1 MKNYID
7 KIVSKILRE
16 NLEEK
21 AEIITRKI
29 FAKEGAFGDGRD
41 RIDVAEPKGKITKAD
56 FDKLRAGKK
65 KGETDENWG
74 AIARVAVPMAASYV
88 GSKLADE
95 GEMKESEMEE
105 GNEEIQVGDYVDIP
119 SMEYGNVEVVKVK
132 GDNVTVDLGDGDYDT
147 YDISQVVKK
156 PEFEL
161 GESEME
167 EGNEFSDSR
176 CKAICGGKN
185 SFKVGGKSYPLKGV
199 DSEDKKS
206 CGCKNIKESKLR
218 FTESELIDIIEKL
231 VKEDAE
237 APGIAIT
244 KKNLKTSKQIND
256 ESLKDTNK
264 KLKDYLKDGSKEE
277 YNPNPQHFPMG
288 NGELAKMDKMAYVP
302 SDAVDEYQ
310 DAFSYPGM
318 TNLRYDEIKPDD
330 EKINMYLK
338 GNSKTGNAQKGK
350 DGKDLG
356 NVVSSKVGDKFK
368 KNFDENLYGAEQA
381 NASYKRQSQPVDIAG
396 NVTQKGSL
404 KKIRGGKNSTEKSE
418 KILNQL
424 ESLEDKKKKVVSEE
438 MLKMQKLIG
447 YNKKTQ

>member
-29 FAKEGAFGDGRD
+29 YAKEGAFGDGRD
-41 RIDVAEPKGKITKAD
+41 KIDVAEPKGKITKAD

-74 AIARVAVPMAASYV
+74 AIARVAVPMAASYI

-105 GNEEIQVGDYVDIP
+105 GNE
-119 SMEYGNVEVVKVK
+119 
-132 GDNVTVDLGDGDYDT
+132 
-147 YDISQVVKK
+147 
-156 PEFEL
+156 
-161 GESEME
+161 
-167 EGNEFSDSR
+167 FSDSR
-176 CKAICGGKN
+176 CKAICGSKK
-185 SFKVGGKSYPLKGV
+185 SFKVGSKTYPLKGV

-206 CGCKNIKESKLR
+206 CGCKGVKESKLR

-231 VKEDAE
+231 VKEESE

-244 KKNLKTSKQIND
+244 KKNLKSSKQVND
-256 ESLKDTNK
+256 ESLKDTTK
-264 KLKDYLKDGSKEE
+264 KMKEYLKDGSKEE
-277 YNPNPQHFPMG
+277 YNTNPQHFPMG

-302 SDAVDEYQ
+302 SEAVDEYQ

-330 EKINMYLK
+330 EKIDMYLK

-356 NVVSSKVGDKFK
+356 NAVSSKVGEKFK

-381 NASYKRQSQPVDIAG
+381 NASYKRQSQPVDVAG

-404 KKIRGGKNSTEKSE
+404 KKIRGGQNSTEKAG

-424 ESLEDKKKKVVSEE
+424 ESMEDKKKKVVSEE
-438 MLKMQKLIG
+438 MKKMKELIG

>member
-41 RIDVAEPKGKITKAD
+41 NIDVAEPKGKITKAD

-65 KGETDENWG
+65 KGETDENLG
-74 AIARVAVPMAASYV
+74 AIARVAVPMAASYI

-95 GEMKESEMEE
+95 GE
-105 GNEEIQVGDYVDIP
+105 
-119 SMEYGNVEVVKVK
+119 VK
-132 GDNVTVDLGDGDYDT
+132 
-147 YDISQVVKK
+147 
-156 PEFEL
+156 
-161 GESEME
+161 ESEME

-176 CKAICGGKN
+176 CKAICGGKK
-185 SFKVGGKSYPLKGV
+185 SFNVGNKTYPLKGV

-206 CGCKNIKESKLR
+206 CGCKSIKESKLR
-218 FTESELIDIIEKL
+218 FTESELVDIIEKL

-244 KKNLKTSKQIND
+244 KKNLKTSKQVND
-256 ESLKDTNK
+256 ESLKDTTK

-302 SDAVDEYQ
+302 SEAVDEYQ

-330 EKINMYLK
+330 EKIDMYLK

-356 NVVSSKVGDKFK
+356 NAVSSKVGEKFK

-381 NASYKRQSQPVDIAG
+381 NASYKRQSQPVDVAG
-396 NVTQKGSL
+396 NITQKGSL
-404 KKIRGGKNSTEKSE
+404 KKIRGGQNSTEKAG

-424 ESLEDKKKKVVSEE
+424 ESMEDKKKKVVSEE
-438 MLKMQKLIG
+438 MKKMKELIG

>member
-1 MKNYID
+1 MNLKLRGKYFKPDIYNKNKMKNEFID
-7 KIVSKILRE
+7 NLVSKVLRE

-29 FAKEGAFGDGRD
+29 YAKEGSFGDGRD
-41 RIDVAEPKGKITKAD
+41 EIDVAEPKGKITKAD

-105 GNEEIQVGDYVDIP
+105 GNE
-119 SMEYGNVEVVKVK
+119 
-132 GDNVTVDLGDGDYDT
+132 
-147 YDISQVVKK
+147 
-156 PEFEL
+156 
-161 GESEME
+161 
-167 EGNEFSDSR
+167 FSDSR

-185 SFKVGGKSYPLKGV
+185 SFNVGGKSYPLKGV

>member
-29 FAKEGAFGDGRD
+29 FAKEDAFGDGRD

-56 FDKLRAGKK
+56 FDKLRADKK

-105 GNEEIQVGDYVDIP
+105 GNE
-119 SMEYGNVEVVKVK
+119 
-132 GDNVTVDLGDGDYDT
+132 
-147 YDISQVVKK
+147 
-156 PEFEL
+156 
-161 GESEME
+161 
-167 EGNEFSDSR
+167 FSDSR

-185 SFKVGGKSYPLKGV
+185 SFNVGGKSYPLKGV